1 MRSCTVYLLHTGD
14 VFLSAL
20 YPHYISNP
28 PPAPSSLLILQAIEF
43 KDWPPGGKNPL
54 CDLYDYNIKVKK
66 SDKII

>member
-1 MRSCTVYLLHTGD
+1 MRSCTVYLLYTEG

-20 YPHYISNP
+20 YSHYISNP
-28 PPAPSSLLILQAIEF
+28 PLAPSSLLILLAIEF

-66 SDKII
+66 